1 MLNRSFERQLTP
13 TSVSSPMIMPPANIP
28 LANANV
34 WIVVP
39 AYNEQPRLEKS
50 LSTLVGGPWNV
61 VVVDDGSTD
70 RTHEIARRYPVWVL
84 KHPVNCGQGAAL
96 KTGFDFALENGAEV
110 IVTYDA
116 DGQHDAREI
125 EALVTPIVN
134 GEVDVVLGSRFLGE
148 TYDMPWSRWA
158 ILKAGIV
165 FTKYFSGISLT
176 DTHNGF
182 RAFSRSAIEQIQ
194 ITHPR
199 MAYASEILEEIV
211 RHGISYKEVP
221 VTITYSRETLTKGQ
235 SSWEA
240 FRITGHL
247 LTGRY
252 LR

>member
-1 MLNRSFERQLTP
+1 MLMSH
-13 TSVSSPMIMPPANIP
+13 ANVP
-28 LANANV
+28 LADANL

-39 AYNEQPRLEKS
+39 AYNEEPRLEQS
-50 LSTLVGGPWNV
+50 LTTLVGGPWNV

-70 RTHEIARRYPVWVL
+70 RTNEIARRFPVWVL

-96 KTGFDFALENGAEV
+96 KTGFDFAVDKGAEV

-116 DGQHDAREI
+116 DGQHDPREI
-125 EALVTPIVN
+125 GALVAPIIN
-134 GEVDVVLGSRFLGE
+134 GEVEVTLGSRFLGE
-148 TYDMPWSRWA
+148 TRDMPWSRYA

-182 RAFSRSAIEQIQ
+182 RAFSRNAIQQIQ

-211 RHGISYKEVP
+211 RHQISYKEVP
-221 VTITYSRETLTKGQ
+221 VTISYSRETLTKGQ